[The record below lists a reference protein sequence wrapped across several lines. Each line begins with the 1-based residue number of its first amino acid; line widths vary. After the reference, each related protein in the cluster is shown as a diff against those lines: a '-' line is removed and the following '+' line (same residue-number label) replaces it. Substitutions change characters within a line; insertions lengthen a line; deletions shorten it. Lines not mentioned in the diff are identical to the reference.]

1 MFLKNPRLQGGR
13 IVVFTENLKFKI
25 RSMKSEDAL
34 LLLFDK
40 LQEFE
45 ERLLLNKL
53 FPNQN
58 VLIEGYLE
66 IGKCYR
72 IIKYVKGDDFT
83 YVGASE
89 NKIDIE
95 FVAKRATPFW
105 ENRSELV
112 QIDCVGGDKYHDN
125 SNYE

>member
-1 MFLKNPRLQGGR
+1 M
-13 IVVFTENLKFKI
+13 IFTENLKFKI

-45 ERLLLNKL
+45 EGLLLNKL

-58 VLIEGYLE
+58 VLMKGYLE

-72 IIKYVKGDDFT
+72 IIKYNKGDDFT
-83 YVGASE
+83 YVGAPE

-112 QIDCVGGDKYHDN
+112 QIGCVGGDKYHDN